1 MRRGAQA
8 DRTAVAGRRKGGRG
22 SRWARLLHL
31 ALRVDS
37 ESAQMETGRQTWREK
52 LTKEKPPVGAAT
64 SVANANAPDSSTWA
78 APRPVSSSSS
88 SYAGSQGQ

>member
-8 DRTAVAGRRKGGRG
+8 DRAAVAGRRKGRQW
-22 SRWARLLHL
+22 SRWTRLLHL
-31 ALRVDS
+31 ALRVNG
-37 ESAQMETGRQTWREK
+37 ESGRVKAGRRTWRIR